1 MSYLRLMLKYGFL
14 ALIITLVVIG
24 FCHQWVVSTSNS
36 SIYETIDDLPVNEVA
51 IVLGTSKYVKSGR
64 ENLFFTYR
72 MDAAANLY
80 TSGKVKHIIISGD
93 NRVKYYNETRDMKK
107 ALLERGVPEQV
118 ITMDFAGFRTL
129 DSIIRAREVFGQDK
143 LTVISQKFHNQRA
156 IFIAK
161 ANGIEAVGFN
171 AQTVS
176 SMYAPKTYLR
186 EYLAR
191 VKAILDV
198 YILHT
203 QPHFL
208 GDPIKIEIS

>member
-1 MSYLRLMLKYGFL
+1 MSYLRLILKYGFL
-14 ALIITLVVIG
+14 AVVLTLGFIG
-24 FCHQWVVSTSNS
+24 LCHLWVVSTSNN
-36 SIYETIDDLPVNEVA
+36 SIYETIDDLPTNEVA
-51 IVLGTSKYVKSGR
+51 IVLGTSKYVKGGR

-93 NRVKYYNETRDMKK
+93 NRVKNYNETRDMKK
-107 ALLERGVPEQV
+107 ALLERGVPEAA
-118 ITMDFAGFRTL
+118 ITMDYAGFRTL
-129 DSIIRAREVFGQDK
+129 DSIIRARDVFGQDK

-171 AQTVS
+171 AKTVS
-176 SMYAPKTYLR
+176 SKYAPKTYLR

-208 GDPIKIEIS
+208 GDPIKIVIS